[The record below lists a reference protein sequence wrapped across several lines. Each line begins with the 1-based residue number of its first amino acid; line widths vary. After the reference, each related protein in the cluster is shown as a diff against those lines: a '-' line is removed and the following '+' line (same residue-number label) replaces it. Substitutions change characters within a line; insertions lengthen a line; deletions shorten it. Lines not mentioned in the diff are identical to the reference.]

1 LFFKKKIEE
10 LNTVH
15 ENEKNNIIVSY
26 EHTVEKLNKGYVE
39 SKEKYANIIKQ
50 REDYIKELITEHQK
64 EINDL
69 NDIITKL
76 KECNNTSKTDQ
87 EQLIKMNDVLK
98 QTLTTTNNELND
110 IKKELKRNE
119 KEKKKM
125 GSTITKLSTKNEE
138 LRVGNEKL
146 HGIVYGKFKHK

>member
-10 LNTVH
+10 LNAVH

-26 EHTVEKLNKGYVE
+26 EHTVEKLNQGYVE

-69 NDIITKL
+69 KDFVGIGEVEEGEEQGPTLQSKIDDLNEEVETIKEDLL
-76 KECNNTSKTDQ
+76 KYWVGTQAQYDA
-87 EQLIKMNDVLK
+87 L
-98 QTLTTTNNELND
+98 
-110 IKKELKRNE
+110 NE
-119 KEKKKM
+119 KEQ
-125 GSTITKLSTKNEE
+125 GKLYIIIN
-138 LRVGNEKL
+138 
-146 HGIVYGKFKHK
+146 